1 MSGPPDLA
9 GRRVLVVDDEPA
21 DRAAAAHLARA
32 QGCDIRV
39 AADHGEMIALMQ
51 AWVPELLVLD
61 IVMPEVDGL
70 GILRRLAE
78 QHCRTPVLLVSAY
91 RDHLKPARNLGRAY
105 GVRVVGEMTKPL
117 EPMAFVAL
125 LQNSFRGR
133 WESA

>member
-9 GRRVLVVDDEPA
+9 GRRLLVVDDEPA
-21 DRAAAAHLARA
+21 DRAAIAHLARS
-32 QGCDIRV
+32 QGCDIRM

-51 AWVPELLVLD
+51 AWALDLLVLD

-105 GVRVVGEMTKPL
+105 GIKVVGELTKPL
-117 EPMAFVAL
+117 EPLAFVAT
-125 LQNSFRGR
+125 LQAGFR
-133 WESA
+133 